1 MRLLLIGGLLIVMVG
16 CATSRLLPTRPK
28 MESEAVTPEQLL
40 DFDVLYR
47 QNCSGCH
54 GNVGVGGPAPSL
66 HDPTYLALVD
76 DATIRRVATN
86 GVHGTPMPAFGQSAG
101 GLLTEK
107 QVDVLVSGIRRWA
120 NPNALNGLNPPPYSS
135 QEHGDSAR
143 GGKAFATYCAACHG
157 AAGTGG
163 AKASSIVDGSFL
175 ALVSDQGLRTSIIV
189 GRPEL
194 GFPNWHDDV
203 PGKPMSAQDVSDV
216 VAWLSAQRPKLPG
229 QPYSPSLKA
238 GQQQ

>member
-1 MRLLLIGGLLIVMVG
+1 MRLLLIGGVLMVLAG

-47 QNCSGCH
+47 HNCSGCH
-54 GNVGVGGPAPSL
+54 GNVGFGGPGPSL

-76 DATIRRVATN
+76 DTTIRRVATN
-86 GVHGTPMPAFGQSAG
+86 GVHGTPMPAFGQTAG

-107 QVDVLVSGIRRWA
+107 QIDVLVSGIRRWGR
-120 NPNALNGLNPPPYSS
+120 PDALNGLNPPPYSS
-135 QEHGDSAR
+135 QEAGDSTR
-143 GGKAFATYCAACHG
+143 GAKTFTTYCAACHG
-157 AAGTGG
+157 AAGSGG
-163 AKASSIVDGSFL
+163 SKASSIVDGSFL
-175 ALVSDQGLRTSIIV
+175 ALVSDQGLRTSILV

-229 QPYSPSLKA
+229 QPYSPSQKA